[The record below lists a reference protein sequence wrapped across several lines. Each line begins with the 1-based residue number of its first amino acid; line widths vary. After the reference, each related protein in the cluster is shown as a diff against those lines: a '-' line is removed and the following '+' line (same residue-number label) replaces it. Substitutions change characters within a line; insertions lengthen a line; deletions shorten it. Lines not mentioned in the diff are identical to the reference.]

1 MRAYGIFALGSCKSV
16 IRTWQLLAAFREA
29 LEVQTVAL
37 RRQALAREQ
46 RIAAELTAQA
56 TALQVI

>member
-1 MRAYGIFALGSCKSV
+1 MAYQIVRRAL
-16 IRTWQLLAAFREA
+16 IRRSMQFSHPCREA

-56 TALQVI
+56 TALQVMVWG